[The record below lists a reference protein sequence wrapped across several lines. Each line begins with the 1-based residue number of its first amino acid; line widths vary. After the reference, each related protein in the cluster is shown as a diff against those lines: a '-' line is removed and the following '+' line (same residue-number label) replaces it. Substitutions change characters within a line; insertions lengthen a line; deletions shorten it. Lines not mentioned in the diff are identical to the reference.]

1 MLRSICWTP
10 LILVLVMNCVS
21 AQDASK
27 TVGSGIRSLLSTD
40 SSPTPTE
47 KKDTPSETS
56 GSKKIPAR
64 TVANTKEAN
73 EPKDLRKVDR
83 KELKETPSTQGGES
97 YLMRYKM
104 TPGLRIS
111 SEVTH
116 LAKTD
121 TKIESTEQASTSRT
135 VSHKMWEVISEQNGT
150 ITFEY
155 RILDIDMSQ
164 KVGDGPELTYS
175 SEKSDP
181 VLPQFQAAAD
191 SIGKV
196 ISTVTIDPQGLII
209 ARSDENN
216 PPNLGM
222 GDITL
227 PVPEKAVAIG
237 ATWETPREMR
247 IRREDGSQKQVKF
260 RELYKLEKVSSGI
273 ATVSVRSE
281 MITIIS
287 DPKEEAQV
295 LQQLSNGIIKF
306 DLDAGRMI
314 SKELT
319 WDKRVVGFAGAGST
333 MEYSARLDEQVTKT
347 ESTAPKAR
355 SAKK

>member
-1 MLRSICWTP
+1 
-10 LILVLVMNCVS
+10 MNCVS

-227 PVPEKAVAIG
+227 PVPEK
-237 ATWETPREMR
+237 PLR
-247 IRREDGSQKQVKF
+247 
-260 RELYKLEKVSSGI
+260 LERLG
-273 ATVSVRSE
+273 
-281 MITIIS
+281 
-287 DPKEEAQV
+287 
-295 LQQLSNGIIKF
+295 
-306 DLDAGRMI
+306 
-314 SKELT
+314 
-319 WDKRVVGFAGAGST
+319 KR
-333 MEYSARLDEQVTKT
+333 
-347 ESTAPKAR
+347 P
-355 SAKK
+355 AK